1 MDSIKD
7 LLEIWKNQTSLLAF
21 EEEATAYMYQFMRRS
36 VEQVFSL
43 LDQAI
48 TREKQAEGWKVDS
61 HKDTYSLI
69 FIWTCD
75 AAGGSCLLSVG

>member
-48 TREKQAEGWKVDS
+48 TREKQAEG
-61 HKDTYSLI
+61 
-69 FIWTCD
+69 
-75 AAGGSCLLSVG
+75 